1 MEVSSYLFLLLALYT
16 IRTILL
22 NSQKGRFYIRMTM
35 FIIALTF
42 ANMIS
47 ISSALVLYPLGKG
60 IWLNRIL
67 AKSMQIL
74 GPMLCGIHGEIVSGE
89 EYLEYKKGNPTVY
102 LINHQSTLDL
112 LLLSY
117 VANERAVMTAKK
129 EVEKIPLMGQVFTAG
144 SNILIDRGNRESAIE
159 AMNKVGERMKK
170 DDLSV
175 MIFPEGLFMDQF
187 NVVSDLFS
195 SF

>member
-1 MEVSSYLFLLLALYT
+1 MEVSSYLFSLLALYT

-187 NVVSDLFS
+187 NVVSDLVS